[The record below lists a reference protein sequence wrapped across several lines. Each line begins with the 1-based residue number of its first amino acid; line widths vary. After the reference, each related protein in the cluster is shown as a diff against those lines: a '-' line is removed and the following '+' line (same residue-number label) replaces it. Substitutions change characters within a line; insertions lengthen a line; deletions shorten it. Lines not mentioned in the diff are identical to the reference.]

1 MNITDDI
8 VKKAQQGDEEAINK
22 MIKVCSPL
30 IYYLVARTLS
40 GTTEAKDC
48 TQVVMGRVMNKLHY
62 YDCKKTTFTT
72 WFYIVVQRSIRN
84 YKEQYEKYRA
94 MEINDGD
101 DQEFLDVD
109 ENAFHRRRLSDIEEY
124 IGEYYYNVLML
135 RIGFEL
141 TFYEI
146 AEEYNIPY
154 HKAKRDYH
162 EAYKR
167 ARKYAEKTKWVRKS
181 KK

>member
-48 TQVVMGRVMNKLHY
+48 TQVVMERVMNKLHY

-72 WFYIVVQRSIRN
+72 WFYIVVQRSIRS
-84 YKEQYEKYRA
+84 YKEQYERYRA

-101 DQEFLDVD
+101 DQEFIDVD
-109 ENAFHRRRLSDIEEY
+109 ENEFHKRRLSNVEEY
-124 IGEYYYNVLML
+124 VGEYYYHILML
-135 RIGFEL
+135 RLGFEL
-141 TFYEI
+141 SFYEI
-146 AEEYNIPY
+146 AEELNIPY
-154 HKAKRDYH
+154 HKAKRDFH
-162 EAYKR
+162 LAYNKSQEYVR
-167 ARKYAEKTKWVRKS
+167 SVKWV